1 MGIEPSRMENSIV
14 TLNSIGHRDNNP
26 AEMVLHKDSLHV
38 NEHKNLTQMY
48 RIDSVSD
55 TLDNSDNFI
64 PLQEIKESEVVGN
77 YNSIDKMESSA
88 ERNHICSIAQMS
100 QHTEDIMFELSSYLH
115 RDNNY
120 KGKEFGNNNDSEI
133 DTFDNRSNFET
144 LHTVHSQVKPSD
156 GRVTVFG
163 HTVKGDLHTAGDEI
177 PENNNNLELEFKNA
191 GKLSVIS
198 KTLFLVQ
205 ENDRD
210 NEVFEYSGKV
220 EVAISS
226 NEESGS
232 TENERIDTV
241 DEIGIDSTNLINDSE
256 IHLDNITLFDT
267 ISCSDLNTDL
277 AETGTH
283 KESEISFRQ
292 NENSPSHFIVEALPM
307 KHSCVQ
313 NIIPKIEDCIYN
325 RNGTVS
331 SYAPTNDVSSVDLEQ
346 FVISGSPQMK
356 TDNPENHTNKNSD
369 IQGLGTQK
377 EDLETAKSYLKT
389 VTVHSKSKMH
399 VKSPIVD
406 SLEHSSYGSTSENK
420 NAPFPNDKFYCNWK
434 NDTKLTKPAKNKKKE
449 ASIT

>member
-1 MGIEPSRMENSIV
+1 MGIEPSRIENRIV
-14 TLNSIGHRDNNP
+14 TLNSTGHRDNNP

-38 NEHKNLTQMY
+38 KDHKILTQRY

-55 TLDNSDNFI
+55 TQDNSDNFI
-64 PLQEIKESEVVGN
+64 PLQEIKESEMVRN
-77 YNSIDKMESSA
+77 DHSIDKMEGSA
-88 ERNHICSIAQMS
+88 EMNRICSIAQMS
-100 QHTEDIMFELSSYLH
+100 QHTEDIMCELSSYLH
-115 RDNNY
+115 RNNNY
-120 KGKEFGNNNDSEI
+120 KGKEFGNNNDSEM
-133 DTFDNRSNFET
+133 DAVDNRSNFET
-144 LHTVHSQVKPSD
+144 LHTVHSPLKHSD

-163 HTVKGDLHTAGDEI
+163 HTVKGDLRTAGDEI

-191 GKLSVIS
+191 GKLCGIS
-198 KTLFLVQ
+198 RPPSLEQ

-232 TENERIDTV
+232 IETERIDTV

-256 IHLDNITLFDT
+256 IHLDSITLFDA
-267 ISCSDLNTDL
+267 ISCSDLNTGL
-277 AETGTH
+277 AETGTD
-283 KESEISFRQ
+283 KETEISCRQ
-292 NENSPSHFIVEALPM
+292 DENSPSHFIVEALPM
-307 KHSCVQ
+307 KHSCMQ
-313 NIIPKIEDCIYN
+313 NIIPKTEDYIHN

-356 TDNPENHTNKNSD
+356 NNNPENHTNKNSD

-377 EDLETAKSYLKT
+377 EDLETAKSYMKN
-389 VTVHSKSKMH
+389 VTVHSKSTMH

-406 SLEHSSYGSTSENK
+406 YLEHSSYGSTSENK
-420 NAPFPNDKFYCNWK
+420 NASFPNDKFYCNGK